1 MVMFMK
7 DDCLFCKI
15 IKKETPSFT
24 LYEDDDLIVILDAF
38 PDADGHTLI
47 IPKKHCTDIYEL
59 DDELLLKVFTKAKEI
74 THKLMKKLEKDAIT
88 YVINYGDAQV
98 IKHFHLHIIP
108 NYIKKEHNL
117 SKEEVYKLLNEDN
130 DE

>member
-1 MVMFMK
+1 MFMK

>member
-74 THKLMKKLEKDAIT
+74 THKLMKKLGKDAIT

>member
-1 MVMFMK
+1 MEH
-7 DDCLFCKI
+7 DCLFCKI
-15 IKKETPSFT
+15 IKKEVESFI

-74 THKLMKKLEKDAIT
+74 THKLMKKLGKDAIT

-117 SKEEVYKLLNEDN
+117 SKEKVYKLLNEDN

>member
-74 THKLMKKLEKDAIT
+74 THKLMKKLGKDAIT

-117 SKEEVYKLLNEDN
+117 SKEKVYKLLNEDN

>member
-1 MVMFMK
+1 MFMK

-130 DE
+130 NE

>member
-1 MVMFMK
+1 MEH
-7 DDCLFCKI
+7 DCLFCKI
-15 IKKETPSFT
+15 IRKETESFT

-59 DDELLLKVFTKAKEI
+59 DDELLLKIFNKAKEI
-74 THKLMKKLEKDAIT
+74 THKLMEKLGKDAIT

-117 SKEEVYKLLNEDN
+117 SKEEIYKLLNEDN
-130 DE
+130 NE

>member
-130 DE
+130 NE

>member
-59 DDELLLKVFTKAKEI
+59 DNELLLKVFSKAKEI
-74 THKLMKKLEKDAIT
+74 THKLMKKLGKDAIT